1 MARACGP
8 SGAGRPT
15 RIGRICETRG
25 TQAAIARK
33 TGIGR
38 PALSRIVRG
47 LEPPYPK
54 RGRAIADAVGWA
66 GDWHEL
72 FEREEDDLS

>member
-1 MARACGP
+1 ML
-8 SGAGRPT
+8 
-15 RIGRICETRG
+15 RIERICQANG
-25 TQAAIARK
+25 TQAKIAAK

-54 RGRAIADAVGWA
+54 RGRAIAEAVGWQ
-66 GDWHEL
+66 GSWKEL
-72 FEREEDDLS
+72 FEEEGGEDGNGT

>member
-1 MARACGP
+1 ML
-8 SGAGRPT
+8 
-15 RIGRICETRG
+15 RIERICETYG
-25 TQAAIARK
+25 TQAMIAKK

-38 PALSRIVRG
+38 PSVSRIVHG

-54 RGRAIADAVGWA
+54 RGRAIAAAVGWQ

-72 FEREEDDLS
+72 FEREEEGLE

>member
-1 MARACGP
+1 ML
-8 SGAGRPT
+8 
-15 RIGRICETRG
+15 RIEKICEKHG
-25 TQAAIARK
+25 TQAVIARK

-54 RGRAIADAVGWA
+54 RGRAIADAVNWA
-66 GDWHEL
+66 GDWREL
-72 FEREEDDLS
+72 FEQAEEGGDPT